1 LKKGIKI
8 QQETRLY
15 DAKQGKTILL
25 RTKENTPDYKFTP
38 DPDLPPVRIT
48 QEWIEEIKSKLPEL
62 PNEIIS
68 KLINNYSLSKY
79 DSNVLL
85 FSNSIQ
91 FFEESVKNRN
101 PKKVSNWITSELLGL
116 LKKSEIEISQS
127 PISPQQLGSIVD
139 AFEEDKISSKIGKYI
154 LNKMFEGD
162 SRNSFEIIAD
172 EGLEQITDEKL
183 LREICEQVLNENED
197 QVCF

>member
-1 LKKGIKI
+1 
-8 QQETRLY
+8 
-15 DAKQGKTILL
+15 L